1 MPLGLVQKNNE
12 IWDISAIGQICE
24 IRKTGNL
31 HKFVLL
37 VSFVTLIAG
46 FDVVLEELDDVFGRG
61 AGQEDFSDTLL
72 LESRQIFLRNDT
84 ANKDQDVVHALFP
97 KQLDDAWAECVVS
110 PT

>member
-1 MPLGLVQKNNE
+1 MPLGVGHKNNE
-12 IWDISAIGQICE
+12 IWDVSAIREICE

-37 VSFVTLIAG
+37 ESFVTLIAG
-46 FDVVLEELDDVFGRG
+46 FDVVLEELDDVFGGG
-61 AGQEDFSDTLL
+61 AGEENFGDALFFK
-72 LESRQIFLRNDT
+72 SRQVFLRNDT
-84 ANKDQDVVHALFP
+84 ADKDQDVVHAFFT